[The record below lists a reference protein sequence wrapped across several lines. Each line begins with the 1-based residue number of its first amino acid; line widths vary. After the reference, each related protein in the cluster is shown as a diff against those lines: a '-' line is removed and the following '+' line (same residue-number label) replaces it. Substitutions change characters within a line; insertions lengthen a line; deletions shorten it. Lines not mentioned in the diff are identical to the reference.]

1 VDRLVQIVGSRDQLE
16 EKMSEPLVRIDGN
29 IAVVWGSY
37 TAYRNGVPDHTG
49 SNLFSLIHED
59 GRWRIA
65 SITDTSRSC
74 EAAEGT

>member
-1 VDRLVQIVGSRDQLE
+1 
-16 EKMSEPLVRIDGN
+16 MSEPLVRIDGN